1 MSSGWAP
8 FHDSNNAQLLPIREL
23 DLVKDKLKL
32 ENNNSLS
39 ADEKQTKIA
48 VIDKELAE
56 LQQYRTLLEK
66 FH

>member
-1 MSSGWAP
+1 
-8 FHDSNNAQLLPIREL
+8 LPIREL

-48 VIDKELAE
+48 VIDKALTELR
-56 LQQYRTLLEK
+56 QYRTLLEK